1 MAKYE
6 TPPREYEFRELLESD
21 LNWFIMVRN
30 KVSEYLHDTRQF
42 DFNQALNWYR
52 MSDTKYWVVITDGEN
67 LGYFRIK
74 EGQSPE
80 FSYIGMDLDIPYQGK
95 KLAPKIYRKFV
106 EEILV
111 PKGVEQL
118 LLRVKKSNR
127 RAFSLY
133 EGLGFSIV
141 EITELDFLMSVPISV
156 LMDKTVQFS
165 STN

>member
-1 MAKYE
+1 
-6 TPPREYEFRELLESD
+6 
-21 LNWFIMVRN
+21 VRN

-42 DFNQALNWYR
+42 DFNQALRWYR
-52 MSDTKYWVVITDGEN
+52 ISDTKYWVVISEGEN

-74 EGQSPE
+74 AGQSPD

-95 KLAPKIYRKFV
+95 KLAPKLYRKFV
-106 EEILV
+106 EEVLV
-111 PKGVEQL
+111 PQGVEQL
-118 LLRVKKSNR
+118 MLRVKKSNK

-141 EITELDFLMSVPISV
+141 ETTELDFLMFVPISV
-156 LMDKTVQFS
+156 LMDKTVQHS